1 MSTNWDL
8 LIENHF
14 NKKSE
19 NTKELSLKLLM
30 ESINEVLD
38 AIPDPEDYLLTEEKA
53 PSGGRFSMS
62 IPIPRLIPTEAWG
75 DPDSISREDI
85 KEVFN
90 VFRRAGGIKER
101 IDHINS
107 FLSPEAARRK
117 APGGKVNTLLRM
129 MQVIEALQAAINDY
143 SESSAG
149 FVFEGFMAALT
160 GGRQE
165 AGRVGGTLPIEDF
178 ITSKGDNVSLK
189 LLSPGTGVHG
199 SFTNLVDYL
208 FLRGDAG
215 VPSIQYLVATKGQEG
230 DTVTNLLISEFE
242 ISRDS
247 FVDIM
252 VSTKNGDRLGEM
264 AQPMKAHVANWQ
276 NSPEWRIRMAEIL
289 RQTPGYDLK
298 RGMFLKSLGDDGDRI
313 ETEDEPGGDLGTK
326 KQKQVQT
333 RRAGR
338 TLTNLKQDT
347 RAAGIA
353 HARGDGPSFEEWYP
367 QNIDDDDMVRAGKT
381 AQGGASRPAYVKE
394 FEAFFKQGEED
405 GSQLSESFFGAFH
418 EDEKRY
424 MQEDLMSEGKAG
436 KGDGGAQWTISQA
449 AMQKQERLLNTNN
462 YGEVDLS
469 QKNIDELSKIYI
481 EKLGEDVMAILNA
494 TKDFTEN
501 VGTYFSTE
509 DRSKAKAA
517 NAKAQEDALG
527 VADKLAAQ
535 VADKEN

>member
-1 MSTNWDL
+1 
-8 LIENHF
+8 
-14 NKKSE
+14 
-19 NTKELSLKLLM
+19 
-30 ESINEVLD
+30 
-38 AIPDPEDYLLTEEKA
+38 
-53 PSGGRFSMS
+53 
-62 IPIPRLIPTEAWG
+62 
-75 DPDSISREDI
+75 
-85 KEVFN
+85 
-90 VFRRAGGIKER
+90 
-101 IDHINS
+101 
-107 FLSPEAARRK
+107 
-117 APGGKVNTLLRM
+117 M

-535 VADKEN
+535 AADTE